1 MNSQRWT
8 LALALLVAI
17 GALVWVFSGPAEGDG
32 DAFARTETE
41 QSEEAAPEASAPVAP
56 LADDEREA
64 VTAPPAGD
72 VTEVAPPVE
81 RVVVPDPRA
90 DGVPT
95 RRVDGAVVVSDS
107 ARVEHFTESGT
118 GTALVWIGNTG
129 TLEKLAIEDG
139 RWFLDVPLEAR
150 LGFQDFVLGGRTAK
164 LGAESAPREITEHGR
179 VTVNARWVDAA
190 VLRVLAA
197 DTGLELDGV
206 EVREIENDVAY
217 PDLPRSPGA
226 TGQVLFAAAA
236 SPVELPTTRRPFQPA
251 KAVLRVRAPGYAW
264 GAITV
269 DLLAGGQHEIVLERA
284 GGLDVTL
291 VGDASGST
299 LRVEVPYEEWIRR
312 TPVFA
317 RVDDATRQLLLEN
330 ASGQRGPLIHE
341 QALGD
346 EREVAIDS
354 IPPGDYDVRVEFGAA
369 TAEPILLG
377 RARALVPEGGRGS
390 AAVTIEAPPEV
401 VLVPLRGEVV
411 VPPEWGLGAGFILNL
426 ELLDEPAP
434 GRSAHS
440 HPDVRFPADA
450 NGVYPFDAGEVEP
463 GRYVAFVHFLTLAV
477 EIEVGPEGATDAR
490 IEFPP
495 PARVRI
501 EARDADGATG
511 LDAGVAAIDWHS
523 TSVGGAVGNTIA
535 QAVIDPE
542 TGLFEFF
549 APPGTIEVEP
559 VGVAWESEPQ
569 RFDVVAGVNL
579 FTLDVRRGLG
589 FRIVLMDGETLVPM
603 GTFAAFVQ
611 AVRVDADGT
620 STGTYVT
627 ARGTEFSVAAPGR
640 YAVQVPDIAGYRP
653 LAVQEIQVDEG
664 EFVERVVQLVRE

>member
-64 VTAPPAGD
+64 VTAPPTDD
-72 VTEVAPPVE
+72 VADVAPPVE
-81 RVVVPDPRA
+81 HVVVPDPRA

-95 RRVDGAVVVSDS
+95 RRVDGTVVVSDS
-107 ARVEHFTESGT
+107 AGVEHFTESGT
-118 GTALVWIGNTG
+118 GAAMVWIGNTG

-150 LGFQDFVLGGRTAK
+150 LGFQDFVLGGRTAR
-164 LGAESAPREITEHGR
+164 LDAEAPRAIPDHGR

-190 VLRVLAA
+190 VLRVLAV
-197 DTGLELDGV
+197 DTGLELEGV

-226 TGQVLFAAAA
+226 SGEVLFAAAA

-269 DLLAGGQHEIVLERA
+269 DLLAGGQHDIVLERA
-284 GGLDVTL
+284 GGLDVAL
-291 VGDASGST
+291 VGDASGAT
-299 LRVEVPYEEWIRR
+299 LRVEVPYEEWIRG

-330 ASGQRGPLIHE
+330 ANGQRGPLIRE

-346 EREVAIDS
+346 EREIAIDS

-369 TAEPILLG
+369 TAEPVLLG
-377 RARALVPEGGRGS
+377 LARALVPEGGRGS
-390 AAVTIEAPPEV
+390 VAVTIEPPPEV

-450 NGVYPFDAGEVEP
+450 NGVYPFDAGAVEP
-463 GRYVAFVHFLTLAV
+463 GRYVAYVHFHMLAV
-477 EIEVGPEGATDAR
+477 ELVVGPEGAIDAR

-501 EARDADGATG
+501 EARDAAGATG
-511 LDAGVAAIDWHS
+511 PEAGLTTIIWHS
-523 TSVGGAVGNTIA
+523 LGSWNTDSITRA
-535 QAVIDPE
+535 QADVDLE

-549 APPGTIEVEP
+549 APPGRIEVGP
-559 VGVAWESEPQ
+559 VGSAWESGPQ
-569 RFDVVAGVNL
+569 QFDVVAGVNA

-589 FRIVLMDGETLVPM
+589 FRLVLMDGETAVPM

-611 AVRVDADGT
+611 AVRVDAEGT
-620 STGTYVT
+620 SNGTYVT
-627 ARGTEFSVAAPGR
+627 ARGTEFSVPAPGT
-640 YAVQVPDIAGYRP
+640 YAVQVPQIAGFRP
-653 LAVQEIQVDEG
+653 LAVQEIQIGAG